1 MKTWKDKRYHSL
13 DAYLK
18 ETFGEKVYRISLNG
32 GMTCPNRDGTLGTR
46 GCIFCSRG
54 GSGDFA
60 GDAALSIR
68 EQLQQGKQAL
78 RKKTNCQTFI
88 AYFQA
93 YTNTYGS
100 LSHLRSIFT
109 EALAD
114 PQVAVLSIATRPDC
128 LSDDILDLLTELGQK
143 KPIWVELGLQ
153 TIHEE
158 SAVLIQRGFDLFCYE
173 QAVFALKSRNIP
185 VITHVILGLPG
196 ETVSQI
202 LETIHYLAH
211 SPMDGIKLQLLHILK
226 DTDLFDMWKQHPF
239 HIYSMEEYCDL
250 VVDCIQ
256 QLPEHIVIHRITG
269 DGPRSLLAAPLWSTD
284 KKRVLNTIQKR
295 FRERNTWQ
303 GKYYHPSK
311 EE

>member
-158 SAVLIQRGFDLFCYE
+158 SAVLIRRGFDLFCYE